1 MSARY
6 FKYNGLEVSNGN
18 TKIGPDT
25 LVFNMTSATD
35 CPSRRLGLCQ
45 LSNPHDCYAM
55 RPEIFR
61 PGTLP
66 YRRRQARYWNMTGID
81 KIILDFL
88 CLLIKHPSLKRIR
101 YIRFSE
107 SGDFASQWDVDKLDL
122 VAWRLNNRLA
132 VLPGYGPLVWYGY
145 SARSDLDFS
154 RCMALLVKG
163 SGHDH
168 GNNGTC
174 IVRPLTASEKSRR
187 YYFEQGMRYLVCPG
201 KCYGCRICKTRDCAD
216 IVIAKH

>member
-1 MSARY
+1 MGARY
-6 FKYNGLEVSNGN
+6 FEYSGLEVSNGN

-45 LSNPHDCYAM
+45 LSNPHDCYAI
-55 RPEIFR
+55 RPETFR

-66 YRRRQARYWNMTGID
+66 YRRRQARYWNMSGVD
-81 KIILDFL
+81 RIILNFL
-88 CLLIKHPSLKRIR
+88 GMFKKHPSLRRIK

-107 SGDFASQWDVDKLDL
+107 CGDFASQMDVDKLDY
-122 VAWRLNNRLA
+122 VAWRLNDWLA
-132 VLPGYGPLVWYGY
+132 TLPGYAPLIWYGC

-154 RCMALLVKG
+154 RCQELLVKG
-163 SGHDH
+163 SGHDK
-168 GNNGTC
+168 GNNGAC
-174 IVRPLTASEKSRR
+174 IVRPLTASEKARK
-187 YYFEQGMRYLVCPG
+187 YYFERGVRYLVCPG
-201 KCYGCRICKTRDCAD
+201 KCYGCQICKTWDRAD